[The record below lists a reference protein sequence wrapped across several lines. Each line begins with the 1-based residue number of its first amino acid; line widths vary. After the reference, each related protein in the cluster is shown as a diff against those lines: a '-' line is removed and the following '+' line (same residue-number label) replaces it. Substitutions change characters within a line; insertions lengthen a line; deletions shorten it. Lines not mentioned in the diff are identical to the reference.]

1 MRAASGQF
9 RSGGLSFPDTG
20 VVPSSS
26 LDAVREAVHAGEL
39 EQLLGLAECAW
50 LDVKRDG
57 YALDRPYGA
66 EELLKDVAA
75 FANAPAGG
83 LLLVGFSTRLENGQE
98 IIDQVRPVPHA
109 AVDLDRHRKLLDR
122 IIPVPM
128 YVAVDWIDCGDGK
141 GILAIDVPAQPPAS
155 LPYVVPGLARTGKDA
170 QQAGAVPVRDGDR
183 TRWLTVADM
192 QRLLAAGWSQKGG
205 QSEEVLRDLISRAV
219 AAARPADHPVG
230 ERV

>member
-50 LDVKRDG
+50 LDVKRDV

-155 LPYVVPGLARTGKDA
+155 LPYVVPGLFANPAKYS
-170 QQAGAVPVRDGDR
+170 
-183 TRWLTVADM
+183 WM
-192 QRLLAAGWSQKGG
+192 NLALKS
-205 QSEEVLRDLISRAV
+205 VLGYLATISFRNCE
-219 AAARPADHPVG
+219 G
-230 ERV
+230 NLS